1 MSNRIKQIK
10 IGTRESKLALA
21 QVHLLIDALKKKIP
35 NLQKKYSLRIIKIKT
50 KGDINKTKIIKNKI
64 KNISK
69 IINELKKFK

>member
-50 KGDINKTKIIKNKI
+50 KGDINKTKILH
-64 KNISK
+64 SG
-69 IINELKKFK
+69 FKGFFESILRK

>member
-35 NLQKKYSLRIIKIKT
+35 KL
-50 KGDINKTKIIKNKI
+50 KII
-64 KNISK
+64 
-69 IINELKKFK
+69 